1 MQRPLQITTRDIPES
16 EAIDAHIREK
26 VGKLEQFYPHI
37 VGCHVVV
44 EMPHKHKH
52 QGKLFNVRVEI
63 KVPGS
68 EIVVNR
74 DLAEDVYVALRD
86 AFDAAKRGLEDY
98 GRKQRGDVK
107 FHEPLS
113 LGIVVRLFD
122 EGYGFI
128 ETEEGDEVYFHR
140 ENVASPDFE
149 SLAAG
154 DKVQFIVE
162 AAGEGMQAKRVSRR

>member
-16 EAIDAHIREK
+16 DAIDAHIREK

-44 EMPHKHKH
+44 EMPHKHQH

-98 GRKQRGDVK
+98 GRKQRGEVK

-113 LGIVVRLFD
+113 LGVVVRLFD

-128 ETEEGDEVYFHR
+128 ETEAGEEVYFHR
-140 ENVASPDFE
+140 ENVASPSFE
-149 SLAAG
+149 SLATG
-154 DKVQFIVE
+154 DKVQFIAE